1 MSSIRSF
8 DLIAAA
14 SSMSR
19 QVSSADFARSGYSGA
34 ASFMVSFGVPPEC
47 VILFRSFGVFMKAQV
62 LADAINLYT

>member
-1 MSSIRSF
+1 MGGQAATIRSF

-34 ASFMVSFGVPPEC
+34 ASFMPVYQVCRKGAVRRRLLLGTGVE
-47 VILFRSFGVFMKAQV
+47 A
-62 LADAINLYT
+62 AA